1 MKVFMDKVLSQ
12 FVLVQAVYCEGEIT
26 WILLR
31 DIENI
36 QIAFKLYKKDLLISW
51 LFFMM
56 YL

>member
-12 FVLVQAVYCEGEIT
+12 FVLIQAVYCEGEIT
-26 WILLR
+26 WILR